1 MYAKSI
7 IAVAALAG
15 AVSAAPVGEK
25 QPPKGWW
32 TAGLEPYMT
41 YHTRYL
47 ALECYNQHDT
57 DFFKQ
62 CCSPLLKD
70 QLLSSRPAECTPS
83 DEATSSV
90 SSSLAA
96 KYAPTATVNGEAQA
110 PSASATDA
118 EWTEEE
124 VCDESS
130 AIAQATATASGAPHA
145 TEEAEETTSTSS
157 AAPSPTADAAPA
169 YVAQAEPSPSP
180 EPSTSEA
187 PAYTPSSTTEEA
199 QPTQAPSNGGGDV
212 HSGGYATFFYQNG
225 NPGACGNYNSD
236 STPLVAIDQAQ
247 WYASGSS
254 SFGSQSN
261 LCGKWLTITN
271 TNNGKSVSAIVADV
285 CPTCANG
292 NSLDLSVGAFNA
304 IATESEGQVPISWT
318 WN

>member
-32 TAGLEPYMT
+32 TEGLEPYMT

-47 ALECYNQHDT
+47 ALQCYNQHDT
-57 DFFKQ
+57 DFFKS
-62 CCSPLLKD
+62 CCSPLLVNE
-70 QLLSSRPAECTPS
+70 QLSSRPAECTPS
-83 DEATSSV
+83 DEATASV

-96 KYAPTATVNGEAQA
+96 KYAATGTATADAASPSTTDDAEWEEEEVCESSAIEQATATVADA
-110 PSASATDA
+110 PKADSASAT
-118 EWTEEE
+118 
-124 VCDESS
+124 
-130 AIAQATATASGAPHA
+130 ATATS
-145 TEEAEETTSTSS
+145 TSTQ
-157 AAPSPTADAAPA
+157 DAPA
-169 YVAQAEPSPSP
+169 YVAAEPTSSAAA
-180 EPSTSEA
+180 ETSSEA
-187 PAYTPSSTTEEA
+187 PAWTPSPSTTSEEPA
-199 QPTQAPSNGGGDV
+199 QTSQASSNNGGDNHV
-212 HSGGYATFFYQNG
+212 GGYATYFYQGG
-225 NPGACGNYNSD
+225 NAGACGNVNSD

-247 WYASGSS
+247 WYASGSG
-254 SFGSQSN
+254 SFGSPSS

-292 NSLDLSVGAFNA
+292 NSLDLSVGAFTA
-304 IATESEGQVPISWT
+304 IASESDGMVPITWT